1 MPTPKI
7 DNLLLIPKVD
17 RQVELKVVRRV
28 AHLLELAFV
37 AFDQER
43 FRRCMD
49 LCEQILRIDPNYRP
63 AQEIWEHAAKRCHGT
78 FNGAPRIEELKQ
90 LTNNDEDPRIPDRG
104 LLRIPDAEAW
114 SVLSNGVGPGFPEEH
129 PFKAPEIEEIRWKL
143 DRMKFEL
150 HLENTSLEDALAL
163 IRDLSSL
170 NLLLDADVREF
181 VDPERRITFH
191 VRDLAL
197 GPTLR
202 LLLAPL
208 GLEAVVT
215 EERVVLLTSPHR
227 AAGFAAQK

>member
-1 MPTPKI
+1 MDI
-7 DNLLLIPKVD
+7 CEWVLL
-17 RQVELKVVRRV
+17 
-28 AHLLELAFV
+28 
-37 AFDQER
+37 
-43 FRRCMD
+43 
-49 LCEQILRIDPNYRP
+49 IDPNYRP
-63 AQEIWEHAAKRCHGT
+63 AQEIWEHAAKRCHGE

-90 LTNNDEDPRIPDRG
+90 LTDDDEDPRIPDRG

-114 SVLSNGVGPGFPEEH
+114 PILSDVIGLASPKEH
-129 PFKAPEIEEIRWKL
+129 PFKEPEMEDIRWKL
-143 DRMKFEL
+143 DQMKFEL
-150 HLENTSLEDALAL
+150 HLENTSLEDALAM

-170 NLLLDADVREF
+170 NILLDADVREF

-197 GPTLR
+197 GKTLR

-215 EERVVLLTSPHR
+215 EERIVLLTSPRR